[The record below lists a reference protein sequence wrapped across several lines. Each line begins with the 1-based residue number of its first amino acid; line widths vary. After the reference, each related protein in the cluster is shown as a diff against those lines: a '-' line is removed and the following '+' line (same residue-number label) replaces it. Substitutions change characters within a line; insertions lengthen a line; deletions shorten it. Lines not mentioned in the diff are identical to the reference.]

1 MRENWREQQG
11 PVGNSEINQLLQR
24 LSLEKYVP
32 LFEVWLIYFSFPCYI
47 LFNFFVT
54 LMIPIF
60 RFFIIIIDRNMA
72 SMQHGYLRW

>member
-1 MRENWREQQG
+1 MTENWREQQG

-32 LFEVWLIYFSFPCYI
+32 LFEVWLIYFSFPCYN
-47 LFNFFVT
+47 LFNFFIT

-60 RFFIIIIDRNMA
+60 PFFIIIIDRNMA